1 MSTRCVFMSSRPSS
15 NTANR
20 PTGPAP
26 MMRASVLIG
35 SVLKRSIFIDLF
47 PAKSRGGVAAAAREG
62 KSPARDNLCSNCH
75 SAPVRERRLSFRSGL
90 LVEHDLSRTV
100 SIAITSATGR
110 SGFTLAALI
119 GGRAHD
125 EPVELVGD
133 LDLAREPRVRP
144 GLEGEV
150 EHVFLHR

>member
-90 LVEHDLSRTV
+90 LVEHDLSR
-100 SIAITSATGR
+100 SRSPSRFTSATGR

-133 LDLAREPRVRP
+133 LDLAR
-144 GLEGEV
+144 
-150 EHVFLHR
+150 